1 MTREKHSEETKL
13 KISIALR
20 GRPGGML
27 GKKHSKET
35 RRIMSEIKM
44 GNKYSEGYKHSE
56 EHKRKVSEALK
67 GKPSG
72 MLGKKTAIE
81 TRKKLS
87 EAQRGERGSNW
98 QGGVTLENQIIR
110 HGIEYSLWRE
120 SVFARDNWTCQKT
133 GERGGKLEAHHV
145 QNFADY
151 PELRTSIENGITLS
165 RKAHKEFHRI
175 YGNNYNTKE
184 QMEEFLII

>member
-1 MTREKHSEETKL
+1 
-13 KISIALR
+13 
-20 GRPGGML
+20 
-27 GKKHSKET
+27 
-35 RRIMSEIKM
+35 MSEIKM

-175 YGNNYNTKE
+175 YGNKYNTKE